1 MMNELINKLNESN
14 LYAFSDWK
22 TNDIPNVCAGVY
34 SIYDSHGNFL
44 YVGMAG
50 AELTKDK
57 IDSKIKNKKKSGLK
71 DRLGSHASGYR
82 SGDRFNIYIADLY
95 VLKTLSTDAINN
107 ISDKLESFDSHV
119 KAYIQ
124 KNLHYRYVIT
134 EYNQVRELETYIQKD
149 GINGIL
155 PIINPK
161 N

>member
-22 TNDIPNVCAGVY
+22 TNDIPNVC
-34 SIYDSHGNFL
+34 
-44 YVGMAG
+44 